1 MPHFIPDATYS
12 RLLDDLTGAFMA
24 ATTSPTL
31 DLRDT
36 LATALAGADL
46 LPEVCR
52 GDFVDE
58 GRSITKP

>member
-1 MPHFIPDATYS
+1 MPHFIPDTAYA

-24 ATTSPTL
+24 AATSTTT

-46 LPEVCR
+46 LPEACR
-52 GDFVDE
+52 GDFGE
-58 GRSITKP
+58 